1 MDPRSGAIATFETD
15 EDAEKAGYTV
25 PLTESQFK
33 QFSGLNRKQR
43 LAALAQQRR
52 EAKRKK

>member
-15 EDAEKAGYTV
+15 QDAEKAGYTV
-25 PLTESQFK
+25 KLSPAQFK
-33 QFSGLNRKQR
+33 EFSGLNRKQR

>member
-1 MDPRSGAIATFETD
+1 MDPCSGAIATFETT
-15 EDAEKAGYTV
+15 EDAEQAGYTV
-25 PLTESQFK
+25 PLTQEQFK
-33 QFSGLNRKQR
+33 QFSGMNRRQR

>member
-1 MDPRSGAIATFETD
+1 MDPRSGAIATFETT
-15 EDAEKAGYTV
+15 EDAEKAGYTE
-25 PLTESQFK
+25 PLTQQQFT
-33 QFSGLNRKQR
+33 QFSGMNRRQR

>member
-1 MDPRSGAIATFETD
+1 MVS
-15 EDAEKAGYTV
+15 DAEQAGYTV
-25 PLTESQFK
+25 KLTETQFK
-33 QFSGLNRKQR
+33 QFQGMNRRQR